1 MRLYKVILS
10 ASILAASTMM
20 LSSCL
25 KDQEDIFEV
34 DPSNRLEQRLEECKN
49 TLISSE
55 NGWIMDYF
63 PDRDISYG
71 GYVYGMKFTENDVTV
86 TCELAPG
93 ETETS
98 LYKMTNDNGPVLS
111 FDSYNTLMHFFATP
125 SGGSGGRYEA
135 YDGDFE
141 FIIMDVKPDLIT
153 LRGNRTGNAIY
164 LHRAEAD
171 PVQYVAQ
178 AAEVGENI
186 FQSKFI
192 GTCGSEE
199 AFATNDLGTRYMEF
213 QWEEEKGEENGQKVF
228 VANGSGAYYVPTPTG
243 IRFMAPVQVSA
254 NGGEVTELDFNTA
267 TYVFSGTDSKGNA
280 VSITGQLDP
289 TYAFFNEY
297 IGNFTLTYNT
307 SRTINI
313 KIEDDGTG
321 TGYIIK
327 NLSTQFDVV
336 ATYNKSTGTMAIH
349 TQQVGTQ
356 GNNTVWMCAW
366 DLDGGGNL
374 TWSTDAG
381 AKFVKDVDN
390 AGVFVMEDDSDA
402 YSGQPFNTDSFILW
416 QLNSSGSSAGGASS
430 PWVFASRSYQLP
442 RIVKITKK

>member
-1 MRLYKVILS
+1 MRLYKVLLS
-10 ASILAASTMM
+10 ASILAASSMM

-25 KDQEDIFEV
+25 KDQDDIFDV
-34 DPSNRLEQRLEECKN
+34 DAANRLEQRLADCKN
-49 TLISSE
+49 TLVSSE
-55 NGWIMDYF
+55 HGWIMDYF
-63 PDRDISYG
+63 PDRDIAYG
-71 GYVYGMKFTENDVTV
+71 GWVYGLKFTETDVTV

-125 SGGSGGRYEA
+125 TGGSGGRYEA

-164 LHRAEAD
+164 LHRADSD
-171 PVQYVAQ
+171 PVQYVSQ
-178 AAEVGENI
+178 AANVGENI
-186 FQSKFI
+186 FQTKFN
-192 GTCGSEE
+192 GTCGSEVIV
-199 AFATNDLGTRYMEF
+199 ASNNLGTRYMEF
-213 QWEEEKGEENGQKVF
+213 QWEEEKVQDNGDKIF

-243 IRFMAPVQVSA
+243 IRFMEPVQVSS
-254 NGGEVTELDFNTA
+254 GSGEVTELSFDTSTFTF
-267 TYVFSGTDSKGNA
+267 TGTDSKGNP
-280 VSITGQLDP
+280 ITLTGVVDP
-289 TYAFFNEY
+289 TYSFFNEY

-313 KIEDDGTG
+313 QIEDDGTG

-327 NLSTQFDVV
+327 NLSTQFDVA
-336 ATYNKSTGTMAIH
+336 ATYDKSTGAMAIH
-349 TQQVGTQ
+349 TQLVGTQ
-356 GNNTVWMCAW
+356 GSNTVWMCAW
-366 DLDGGGNL
+366 DLNGGGNL

-390 AGVFVMEDDSDA
+390 PGDFVMEDDSDA
-402 YSGQPFNTDSFILW
+402 YSGQPFNTDSFIMW
-416 QLNSSGSSAGGASS
+416 TLNSSGSSAGQASS
-430 PWVFASRSYQLP
+430 PWVFTSRSSQLA